1 MKVGITTALL
11 MTLPLAAHAGGPVA
25 SATATAPAM
34 DEGGLVMLA
43 LALAG
48 TGLALL
54 RGVKR

>member
-1 MKVGITTALL
+1 MKTGMTTALL
-11 MTLPLAAHAGGPVA
+11 MTLPLAAHAGGTVA
-25 SATATAPAM
+25 LTAAPAM

-54 RGVKR
+54 RGAKR

>member
-1 MKVGITTALL
+1 MKVRITTALL
-11 MTLPLAAHAGGPVA
+11 LTLPLAAHAGGSLPV
-25 SATATAPAM
+25 STALAPVM

-54 RGVKR
+54 RGAKR

>member
-1 MKVGITTALL
+1 MKTGITTALL
-11 MTLPLAAHAGGPVA
+11 MTLPLAAHAGGTVA
-25 SATATAPAM
+25 LTAAPAM

-54 RGVKR
+54 RGAKR